1 MRETQRSP
9 PEAGSRRLRIGTDQ
23 HGVGVGGLYNK
34 THEAVSS
41 GVSSG
46 TNLDHNN
53 PGLEMFAVPPAGTSA
68 LGEGSCFCP
77 VSGGLGAKSSLTR
90 GE

>member
-34 THEAVSS
+34 THEGVSS

-53 PGLEMFAVPPAGTSA
+53 PGLEMFAVPSVGTSA

-77 VSGGLGAKSSLTR
+77 CVWWPGSKVLPDMG
-90 GE
+90 